1 MVGNILPIVVPI
13 ITFVLGLIVGFQLNK
28 RVSDRPF
35 LVNEIYSPLY
45 EEVKMMSKNISEFKG
60 CYSTRYGG
68 PDYSAP
74 LPRDKV
80 PGNVRKSLILTGK
93 YERVPKSL
101 KAKLDD
107 YYSECEEW
115 NSELDIWNHAREWKE
130 GKIKNIE
137 VIDEGKRI
145 IIEYPGGR
153 REEKWSLVG
162 ARDYEKYEGIK
173 EMDERKIKD
182 NLNEKR
188 QYLRDLDKDLL
199 RELQDRIRDPSPL
212 FRRAGLT

>member
-1 MVGNILPIVVPI
+1 M

-28 RVSDRPF
+28 RLSDRPF

-45 EEVKMMSKNISEFKG
+45 EEVKMMSKNISEFKD
-60 CYSTRYGG
+60 CHSTRYGG

-93 YERVPKSL
+93 YGKVPKSL

-107 YYSECEEW
+107 YYSKCEEW

-145 IIEYPGGR
+145 IIEYSSGR
-153 REEKWSLVG
+153 KEEKWSSVG
-162 ARDYEKYEGIK
+162 ARDYKKYEGIK
-173 EMDERKIKD
+173 EMDEGEIMS
-182 NLNEKR
+182 NLNKKQ
-188 QYLRDLDKDLL
+188 QYLRNLGKDLVK
-199 RELQDRIRDPSPL
+199 ELQDRIRDPNPL
-212 FRRAGLT
+212 FGRAGSN

>member
-80 PGNVRKSLILTGK
+80 PGNVRKSLKLTGK
-93 YERVPKSL
+93 YGKIPQNLR
-101 KAKLDD
+101 AKLDD
-107 YYSECEEW
+107 YYSNCEEW
-115 NSELDIWNHAREWKE
+115 NSLLDIWSYIRQLKE
-130 GKIKNIE
+130 GKIMRIE
-137 VIDEGKRI
+137 VVDEGRKI
-145 IIEYPGGR
+145 IIEYQGGR
-153 REEKWSLVG
+153 KEEKRSLVG
-162 ARDYEKYEGIK
+162 ARNYKKYENIK
-173 EMDERKIKD
+173 EVDEGKAMD
-182 NLNEKR
+182 NLKEK
-188 QYLRDLDKDLL
+188 QQHLRNLGENLL
-199 RELQDRIRDPSPL
+199 NDLQDRIREPNPL
-212 FRRAGLT
+212 LKLRR